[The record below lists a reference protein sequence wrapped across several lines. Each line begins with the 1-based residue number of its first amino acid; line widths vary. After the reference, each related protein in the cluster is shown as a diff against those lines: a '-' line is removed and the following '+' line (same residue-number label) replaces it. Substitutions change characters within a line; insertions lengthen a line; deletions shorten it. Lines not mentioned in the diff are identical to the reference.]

1 MFKCAFV
8 GMIIAWRVITIIPIA
23 IAGAVVGAI
32 FVSIRAVDDTVR
44 DVREAIEG

>member
-23 IAGAVVGAI
+23 IVGAI
-32 FVSIRAVDDTVR
+32 FISMWAIDDAVR
-44 DVREAIEG
+44 DVREAIDG